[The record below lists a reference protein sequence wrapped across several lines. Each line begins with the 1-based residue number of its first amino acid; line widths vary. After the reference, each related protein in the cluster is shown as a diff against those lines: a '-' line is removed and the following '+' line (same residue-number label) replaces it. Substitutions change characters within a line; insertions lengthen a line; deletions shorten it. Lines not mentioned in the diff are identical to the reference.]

1 MSSLK
6 PIPSIFLAM
15 IFCAPL
21 FGASQVA
28 DSYSKTFQVNGR
40 PSLNIKNV
48 DGRTRIT
55 AKEGS
60 TVEIQVTK
68 EVRGTKDPASAK
80 KAADEVEVK
89 LEQTGN
95 RIDVSVKYPRKI
107 FNIGLGPSVMVNF
120 EITSPAAS
128 DIAASMV
135 DGQMDVEGFDGKI
148 GITGVDGKTTAA
160 NLSGDVTIKGVD
172 GDISATALSGRMDIS
187 VVDGDINSDACKGQ
201 LNMRS
206 TDGKM
211 HLKDF
216 QGTLETKSGD
226 GNTYLD
232 GVFEAINARTSDG
245 TMEIHARPGSVTK
258 SNWSI
263 HSSDGNLLIFLPNPF
278 PANVELRAGDGKIM
292 TSLPI
297 EVSGR
302 ISDRSIS
309 GKMNGGGNLLEIE
322 ANDGDIT
329 ISQTPQ

>member
-6 PIPSIFLAM
+6 PITSIFLAM

-28 DSYSKTFQVNGR
+28 DSYTKTFQVNGR

-60 TVEIQVTK
+60 AVEIQVTK

-107 FNIGLGPSVMVNF
+107 FHIGLGPSVMVNF

-128 DIAASMV
+128 DIAASMA

-148 GITGVDGKTTAA
+148 GLSGVDGDTTASK
-160 NLSGDVTIKGVD
+160 LSGDVTISGVD
-172 GDISATALSGRMDIS
+172 GDIHATELSGHMDIS
-187 VVDGDINSDACKGQ
+187 VVDGDVVSEQCKGQ
-201 LNMRS
+201 LNLRS

-211 HLKDF
+211 RLKDF
-216 QGTLETKSGD
+216 KGTLESKSGD
-226 GNTYLD
+226 GSTFLD
-232 GVFEAINARTSDG
+232 GVFDALNAKTSDG
-245 TMEIHARPGSVTK
+245 NLEIHAQPGSVAK
-258 SNWSI
+258 ANWSI

-278 PANVELRAGDGKIM
+278 PANLELRAGDGKIM

-322 ANDGDIT
+322 TRDGDIT